1 MKRFTIATLLS
12 LALLLSASA
21 LAQDG
26 AAPHYKSYDSAMA
39 AAKAQGKKVFV
50 DFYTDW

>member
-21 LAQDG
+21 LAQEST
-26 AAPHYKSYDSAMA
+26 APHYTSFDSAMA
-39 AAKAQGKKVFV
+39 AAEAQGKKVFV